1 MQSISEA
8 AAHLQVGKSRL
19 YALLK
24 NHRIEPRKNGRRKE
38 LSDDQ
43 VEQLVQIIVA
53 GEPPSER
60 EPEAGTAPSSSG
72 GPQLAED
79 PTAMLLVEELRGQ
92 NQVLLEQ
99 LRHEQ
104 DERKAERQ
112 ERENYQQMLAALQ
125 QNNQRLLQENHRMQL
140 ELLEAPK
147 PSRFEMEDAEAEVE
161 ESVEVNPSS
170 EPVVAAEPV
179 NYAPAK
185 SSWGL
190 GLGLGAVAAA
200 IIFYVLTSDQGAKFF
215 PHIQQKLVGALHL
228 GDTNSIVPYR
238 FDADGGVR

>member
-24 NHRIEPRKNGRRKE
+24 DHRIEPRKNGRRKE

-43 VEQLVQIIVA
+43 VEQLAQIIAA
-53 GEPPSER
+53 GEPPPER

-72 GPQLAED
+72 GPQLAEN

-147 PSRFEMEDAEAEVE
+147 PSRFEMKDAEAEVDE
-161 ESVEVNPSS
+161 PVEVSS
-170 EPVVAAEPV
+170 TLEPVVAAGFV

-200 IIFYVLTSDQGAKFF
+200 IILYVLTSDQGAKFF

-228 GDTNSIVPYR
+228 TETNSIVPYS
-238 FDADGGVR
+238 FDQQGNLQ

>member
-24 NHRIEPRKNGRRKE
+24 DHRIEPRKNGRRKE

-43 VEQLVQIIVA
+43 VEQLVQIIAA
-53 GEPPSER
+53 GEPPPER

-200 IIFYVLTSDQGAKFF
+200 SIFYVLTSDQGAKFF
-215 PHIQQKLVGALHL
+215 PNIQQKLVGALHL
-228 GDTNSIVPYR
+228 AETPSIVPYQ
-238 FDADGGVR
+238 FDAGGGVR

>member
-24 NHRIEPRKNGRRKE
+24 DHRIEPRKNGRRKE

-43 VEQLVQIIVA
+43 VEQLVQIIAA
-53 GEPPSER
+53 GEPPPER
-60 EPEAGTAPSSSG
+60 ESEAGTAPSSSG
-72 GPQLAED
+72 GQLAED

-215 PHIQQKLVGALHL
+215 PNIQQKLVGALHL
-228 GDTNSIVPYR
+228 AETPSIVPYQ
-238 FDADGGVR
+238 FDAGGGVR

>member
-24 NHRIEPRKNGRRKE
+24 DHRIEPRKNGRRKE
-38 LSDDQ
+38 ISDDQ
-43 VEQLVQIIVA
+43 VEQLVQIIAA
-53 GEPPSER
+53 GEPPPER

-72 GPQLAED
+72 GSQLAED

-161 ESVEVNPSS
+161 ESVEVTPSS

-215 PHIQQKLVGALHL
+215 PNIQQKLVGALHL
-228 GDTNSIVPYR
+228 AETPSIVPYQ
-238 FDADGGVR
+238 FDAGGGVR

>member
-24 NHRIEPRKNGRRKE
+24 DHRIEPRKNGRRKE

-43 VEQLVQIIVA
+43 VEQLVQIIAA
-53 GEPPSER
+53 GEPPPER

-72 GPQLAED
+72 GSQLAED

-112 ERENYQQMLAALQ
+112 ERENYQQMLVALQ
-125 QNNQRLLQENHRMQL
+125 QNKQRLLQENHRMQL

-215 PHIQQKLVGALHL
+215 PNIQQKLVGALHL
-228 GDTNSIVPYR
+228 AETPSIVPYQ
-238 FDADGGVR
+238 FDAGGGVR

>member
-24 NHRIEPRKNGRRKE
+24 DHRIEPRKNGRRKE

-43 VEQLVQIIVA
+43 VEQLVQIIAA
-53 GEPPSER
+53 GEPPPER

-72 GPQLAED
+72 GSQLAED

-185 SSWGL
+185 SSWVL
-190 GLGLGAVAAA
+190 GLGLGAVATA

-215 PHIQQKLVGALHL
+215 PNIQQKLVGALHL
-228 GDTNSIVPYR
+228 AETPSIVPYQ
-238 FDADGGVR
+238 FDAGGGVR

>member
-24 NHRIEPRKNGRRKE
+24 DHRIEPRKNGRRKE

-43 VEQLVQIIVA
+43 VEQLVQIIAA
-53 GEPPSER
+53 GEPPPER

-72 GPQLAED
+72 GSQLAED

-161 ESVEVNPSS
+161 KPVESPLSPK
-170 EPVVAAEPV
+170 PVVAAEPV

-200 IIFYVLTSDQGAKFF
+200 IILYVLTSDQGAKFF
-215 PHIQQKLVGALHL
+215 PNIQQKLVGALHL
-228 GDTNSIVPYR
+228 SDTNSIVPYR
-238 FDADGGVR
+238 FDENGGLR

>member
-8 AAHLQVGKSRL
+8 AAQLQVGKSRL

-24 NHRIEPRKNGRRKE
+24 DHRIEPRKNGRRKE

-43 VEQLVQIIVA
+43 VEQLVQIIAA
-53 GEPPSER
+53 GEPPPER

-79 PTAMLLVEELRGQ
+79 PIAMLLVEELRGQ

-179 NYAPAK
+179 NFAPAK

-190 GLGLGAVAAA
+190 GVGLGAVAAA

-215 PHIQQKLVGALHL
+215 PNIQQKLVGALHL
-228 GDTNSIVPYR
+228 AETPSIVPYQ
-238 FDADGGVR
+238 FDAGGGVR

>member
-24 NHRIEPRKNGRRKE
+24 DHRIEPRKNGRRKE

-43 VEQLVQIIVA
+43 VEQLVQIIAA
-53 GEPPSER
+53 GEPPPER

-179 NYAPAK
+179 NFAPAK

-215 PHIQQKLVGALHL
+215 PNIQQKLVGALHL
-228 GDTNSIVPYR
+228 AETPSIVPYQ
-238 FDADGGVR
+238 FDAGGGVR

>member
-24 NHRIEPRKNGRRKE
+24 DHRIEPRKNGRRKE

-43 VEQLVQIIVA
+43 VEQLVQIIAA
-53 GEPPSER
+53 GEPPPER

-72 GPQLAED
+72 GSQLAEN

-161 ESVEVNPSS
+161 ESVEVTPSS

-238 FDADGGVR
+238 FDEDGGLR